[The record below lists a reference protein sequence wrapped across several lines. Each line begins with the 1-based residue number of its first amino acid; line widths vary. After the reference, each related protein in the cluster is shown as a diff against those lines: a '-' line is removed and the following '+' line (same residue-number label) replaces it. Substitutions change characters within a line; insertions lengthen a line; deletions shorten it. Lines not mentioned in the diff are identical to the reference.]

1 VYVVTGA
8 TGALGRLVV
17 EALLER
23 VPAAEIRAT
32 GRRVETLDDLAVRG
46 VDVRR
51 ADYDDPASLAAAFD
65 GATRVLFVS
74 GSDAGARLAQHRAV
88 VDALAAAADVE
99 LVGYTSILHAQTSD
113 MVLASEHAATERM
126 LAEAGVPS
134 VFLRNGWYVENFT
147 ASLAADLEHGMVGAS
162 GDGRFDAAT
171 RADYAEAAAVAL
183 TGGASAGDILELGGP
198 GFTRA
203 ELAAEI
209 GRAAGREV
217 PYTDVSTE
225 AFAAALVGAGL
236 PEGFAAVLADSDR
249 GAAAGWLAA
258 PRDDLARLLGRPATP
273 WADVIDAAVRDVVT
287 PV

>member
-23 VPAAEIRAT
+23 VQAAEIRAT
-32 GRRVETLDDLAVRG
+32 GRRVERLDDLAVRG

-51 ADYDDPASLAAAFD
+51 ADYDDPASLAEAFA

-74 GSDAGARLAQHRAV
+74 GSDAGARLEQHRRV
-88 VDALAAAADVE
+88 VEALPAADVE
-99 LVGYTSILHAQTSD
+99 LVAYTSILHAHTSD
-113 MVLASEHAATERM
+113 MVLATEHAATERM
-126 LAEAGVPS
+126 LADAGVPH
-134 VFLRNGWYVENFT
+134 VVLRNGWYTENF
-147 ASLAADLEHGMVGAS
+147 LAGLAGVLEHGMVGAS

-171 RADYAEAAAVAL
+171 RADYAAATVAAL
-183 TGGASAGDILELGGP
+183 TGGAAAGDVLELGGP

-209 GRAAGREV
+209 GRVAGREV
-217 PYTDVSTE
+217 PYTDLSVDG
-225 AFAAALVGAGL
+225 FRDALVAAGL

-249 GAAAGWLAA
+249 GAAAGWLTA
-258 PRDDLARLLGRPATP
+258 PGDDLARLLGRPATP
-273 WADVIDAAVRDVVT
+273 WTEVIEAAVRDVVT

>member
-8 TGALGRLVV
+8 TGSLGRLVV

-23 VPAAEIRAT
+23 VPADQVRAT
-32 GRRVETLDDLAVRG
+32 GRRVEVLDDLAVRG

-51 ADYDDPASLAAAFD
+51 ADYDDPASLAAAFED
-65 GATRVLFVS
+65 ATRVLFVS
-74 GSDAGARLAQHRAV
+74 GSDPGGRIEQHRHV
-88 VDALAAAADVE
+88 VEALAAADVE
-99 LVGYTSILHAQTSD
+99 LVAYTSILYAQTSY
-113 MVLASEHAATERM
+113 MVLAAEHAETERM
-126 LAEAGVPS
+126 LADAGVPS
-134 VFLRNGWYVENFT
+134 VLLRNGWYVENF
-147 ASLAADLEHGMVGAS
+147 LAGVAGDLEHGMVGAS

-171 RADYAEAAAVAL
+171 RADYAEAAVVAL
-183 TGGASAGDILELGGP
+183 TGGAAAGDVLELGGP

-217 PYTDVSTE
+217 PYTDLSVAAFTE
-225 AFAAALVGAGL
+225 ALVAAGL
-236 PEGFAAVLADSDR
+236 PEAFAAVLADSDR

-258 PRDDLARLLGRPATP
+258 PGDDLARLLGRPATP
-273 WADVIDAAVRDVVT
+273 WTEVVDAAVRDVVA